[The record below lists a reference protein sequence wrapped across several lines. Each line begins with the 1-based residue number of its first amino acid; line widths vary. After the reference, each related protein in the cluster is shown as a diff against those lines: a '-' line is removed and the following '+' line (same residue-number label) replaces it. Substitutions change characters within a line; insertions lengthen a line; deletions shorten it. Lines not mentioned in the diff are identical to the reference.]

1 MSIDFD
7 SGALQIQQ
15 EDEEYD
21 KEDYAREQE
30 LQQLLTDLPHDMLD
44 DSLSSSPEPSY
55 SDCSGHEVSEQMQ
68 QWEHGA
74 NWNDDELP
82 NHQQPYKNGFTEN
95 QYCMEF
101 VDKQDENLRNQMG
114 GDKMSNGWNV
124 LHADNKDN
132 MFNGK
137 YRYSKDHA
145 YNNESNGEAF
155 HRGDHYDV
163 PGHCSSS
170 ELYHLPDDFQP
181 YTNSHQQVEN
191 FPDAKQEHFQGFAVQ
206 EETSKQ
212 STEPYQVK
220 YNPYQINTT
229 QKDEMNQE
237 VGRRDGNFDDLQREF
252 LDTGEN
258 SAGNMQFVQLQ
269 VLYKARGRQ
278 LEEQNNNL
286 EECERQ
292 IRYLNHQLAIV
303 KDQKDGLTISL
314 QESQKLL
321 QNSREMEI
329 QLKGQLTALQK
340 TVESVTTN
348 EEHLRKELNV
358 AKVAMES
365 MQQQLLDL
373 RRSESIQRAREQHET
388 VVSMLKKKNE
398 EQVLVLQQK
407 LDDINAALNEEKELC
422 RRLEDRLKLSER
434 NQEESKLEK
443 TDIINRLSKSL
454 EESQKQCANL
464 LQSGSIQEA
473 SHLRLQLQ
481 QVQSSKIITDG
492 MNKALQEEVRE
503 LQEQITM
510 YESAARLGVF
520 VNGGEEQQL
529 SDSYV
534 ELGIKKVNWQK
545 SQLGRVV
552 SHNGVK
558 NDLSSEE
565 IILELKSELERCLNS
580 NKTKRKQIV
589 TLQADLKGHVS
600 KNEELKKSLEEAER
614 TARDNQIRAENLANK
629 VDKSPFQYLSSD
641 EFREELQKLQSEKQI
656 LQQENEKYLLHIKE
670 LTANEEKL
678 KVANQELCNE
688 MRGMIQ
694 DFDRDKK
701 EAIERCE
708 RTYEQH
714 NEDIKVHLLKELY
727 EKFESEKEQLSQDY
741 EEKMTR
747 LQTQMNE
754 MHNEMTAVQE
764 CYITLCKEKDALE
777 DNTKEHLKKQ
787 LQKSEEEFSEKSAKE
802 TQKSLQMLKDELE
815 ENHKSAMLEAKAQW
829 QREKELEFQK
839 QSEVQI
845 ALLKENCRKEQLQ
858 ITAKAIQDVERE
870 WEQKLNRAL
879 QDAKT
884 KSLQNFETQTTQTDK
899 SFLAKSALI
908 ADCVDE
914 LKDKLQNAV
923 QDKERAVRQ
932 AQLELEE
939 RHREEIS
946 KQVSDA
952 LNAAEIKWKMMSDK
966 VDFTVSQKEFEE
978 KIASMKR
985 ELELKEEEFQ
995 ALLKAEIAKARAQWN
1010 KEKHDEIQRLQEDNE
1025 KDYRVFLDEHR
1036 NKLTDVLSTTKV
1048 EFEKQKNE
1056 LIAQKDGEMAER
1068 LDQSLK
1074 QWALDESRRMLDHE
1088 NEILSETEQ
1097 CLCEIHDQLLTKS
1110 IVKDPLPSMKSTLN
1124 ASFLE
1129 KLKACLQRSVKGIV
1143 CKVLATAKQDWKKK
1157 YDAESNH
1164 ATGITGG
1171 QLERSEER
1179 KTAKIGHFDRD
1190 FTDLGKNEKQSCCDH
1205 WIQQLDKSKK
1215 DCHEFKSKLEK
1226 ACRHLQQLVK
1236 DQKLKAEKYREN
1248 TILTEELRKQ
1258 NTELQKKLELTVAQS
1273 PACLEP
1279 VEGVSNGCVK
1289 CNGNALEEI
1298 RAQYI
1303 KAVDKIKNDMLRYI
1317 HESKGRA
1324 AEMLKSEVLRE
1335 RQETARKM
1343 RKYYLTCL
1351 QQLLEDNGKNEGA
1364 EKKIINAASKLAT
1377 MAKVL
1382 ETPVSQKYQSKSLQ
1396 SDTLQDEN
1404 KLAKSKQV
1412 QRTLQKSAQS
1422 HQNIDQHTIEELIK
1436 RHVREKSDGNQITA
1450 TNENSSFPTLRKDFL
1465 DNANSHFNTTV
1476 PLQKVKAFSCTDSVA
1491 ECVLVKH
1498 SEQNEQP
1505 TLKGARL
1512 YPNPEQPNK
1521 KSGLQRFDLQETPV
1535 RDENGSNDWSCISS
1549 KSLFQSHS
1557 AKGPL
1562 AQLKMEP
1569 QICDGQENSSA
1580 AASCALAEESHD
1592 TFSSDGRSQHYFA
1605 HIAKRKDVNPGRKCS
1620 NKIQEHSSSAA
1631 GVHPES
1637 KIYSDVGQGSKLTS
1651 RKLLIDFTLSPQQD
1665 SGFDSPFLNLNS
1677 FN

>member
-787 LQKSEEEFSEKSAKE
+787 LQKSEEE
-802 TQKSLQMLKDELE
+802 
-815 ENHKSAMLEAKAQW
+815 
-829 QREKELEFQK
+829 
-839 QSEVQI
+839 
-845 ALLKENCRKEQLQ
+845 

-1396 SDTLQDEN
+1396 SGMD
-1404 KLAKSKQV
+1404 
-1412 QRTLQKSAQS
+1412 
-1422 HQNIDQHTIEELIK
+1422 
-1436 RHVREKSDGNQITA
+1436 
-1450 TNENSSFPTLRKDFL
+1450 
-1465 DNANSHFNTTV
+1465 
-1476 PLQKVKAFSCTDSVA
+1476 
-1491 ECVLVKH
+1491 
-1498 SEQNEQP
+1498 
-1505 TLKGARL
+1505 
-1512 YPNPEQPNK
+1512 
-1521 KSGLQRFDLQETPV
+1521 
-1535 RDENGSNDWSCISS
+1535 
-1549 KSLFQSHS
+1549 
-1557 AKGPL
+1557 
-1562 AQLKMEP
+1562 
-1569 QICDGQENSSA
+1569 
-1580 AASCALAEESHD
+1580 
-1592 TFSSDGRSQHYFA
+1592 
-1605 HIAKRKDVNPGRKCS
+1605 
-1620 NKIQEHSSSAA
+1620 
-1631 GVHPES
+1631 
-1637 KIYSDVGQGSKLTS
+1637 
-1651 RKLLIDFTLSPQQD
+1651 
-1665 SGFDSPFLNLNS
+1665 
-1677 FN
+1677 

>member
-787 LQKSEEEFSEKSAKE
+787 LQKSEEE
-802 TQKSLQMLKDELE
+802 
-815 ENHKSAMLEAKAQW
+815 
-829 QREKELEFQK
+829 
-839 QSEVQI
+839 
-845 ALLKENCRKEQLQ
+845 

-1351 QQLLEDNGKNEGA
+1351 QQLLEDNGKNEG
-1364 EKKIINAASKLAT
+1364 
-1377 MAKVL
+1377 
-1382 ETPVSQKYQSKSLQ
+1382 
-1396 SDTLQDEN
+1396 
-1404 KLAKSKQV
+1404 
-1412 QRTLQKSAQS
+1412 
-1422 HQNIDQHTIEELIK
+1422 
-1436 RHVREKSDGNQITA
+1436 
-1450 TNENSSFPTLRKDFL
+1450 
-1465 DNANSHFNTTV
+1465 
-1476 PLQKVKAFSCTDSVA
+1476 
-1491 ECVLVKH
+1491 
-1498 SEQNEQP
+1498 
-1505 TLKGARL
+1505 
-1512 YPNPEQPNK
+1512 
-1521 KSGLQRFDLQETPV
+1521 
-1535 RDENGSNDWSCISS
+1535 
-1549 KSLFQSHS
+1549 
-1557 AKGPL
+1557 
-1562 AQLKMEP
+1562 
-1569 QICDGQENSSA
+1569 
-1580 AASCALAEESHD
+1580 
-1592 TFSSDGRSQHYFA
+1592 
-1605 HIAKRKDVNPGRKCS
+1605 
-1620 NKIQEHSSSAA
+1620 
-1631 GVHPES
+1631 
-1637 KIYSDVGQGSKLTS
+1637 
-1651 RKLLIDFTLSPQQD
+1651 
-1665 SGFDSPFLNLNS
+1665 
-1677 FN
+1677 